1 MLNPY
6 AVFPLIALV
15 INATLGIYIINKNP
29 KSRVNQIFTL
39 LLLGFVL
46 WDIGE
51 AVANS
56 TLLSKDATLTWVKIK
71 WIGVSFMG
79 GFYLHFALIFP
90 EKRIILENK
99 FVYVL
104 LYLPCIVFLCLDW
117 GTDLLIKGVAE
128 KYWGYFEI
136 VGVAFNVFSLY
147 FEIVLILGVYLF
159 YKAYKTSELNITK
172 HQAKYTLIGGLIPI
186 VGGSITDI
194 TLPLMG
200 VEVVPLASIFTAAT
214 GVFIAYAIVRYKMF
228 VAESVIGFSTASY
241 CGVNCQI
248 CKKFID
254 RSCLGCKNDPKHEE
268 CAVYLCTQKKKIED
282 CSFCAKRVS
291 CKILLEKAFTDFMPM
306 PKYYMRKGIYLI
318 KESKAEHSFR
328 VFVDTISMGAK
339 GLCITRQYPQA
350 VREKYGLKMT
360 PILWLSTVQGENNIE
375 PTKIERLSSV
385 INDFISKSD
394 DSIVLLDGL
403 EYLITHNDF
412 HSVLRLMNFI
422 SEGITMKK
430 SCLVIS
436 VNPLAFKEKELAL
449 LERDVT
455 VLDADKIKT

>member
-1 MLNPY
+1 ML
-6 AVFPLIALV
+6 LIAVVGCGSGVLYGSTVKETALYGGKILFAFNILV
-15 INATLGIYIINKNP
+15 I
-29 KSRVNQIFTL
+29 
-39 LLLGFVL
+39 
-46 WDIGE
+46 
-51 AVANS
+51 
-56 TLLSKDATLTWVKIK
+56 
-71 WIGVSFMG
+71 GVVVH
-79 GFYLHFALIFP
+79 LALIFP
-90 EKRIILENK
+90 EEKK
-99 FVYVL
+99 FVKKKLNL
-104 LYLPCIVFLCLDW
+104 LFLYIPTFIFALICYFLLQVERDPW
-117 GTDLLIKGVAE
+117 GV
-128 KYWGYFEI
+128 
-136 VGVAFNVFSLY
+136 FNVSGGFAIHFYIVILTIYSIIAIYSLITSY
-147 FEIVLILGVYLF
+147 IASYGIMKKQIAFMIIGLSSPIITGTSIGV
-159 YKAYKTSELNITK
+159 I
-172 HQAKYTLIGGLIPI
+172 KYVFKINLP
-186 VGGSITDI
+186 SI
-194 TLPLMG
+194 
-200 VEVVPLASIFTAAT
+200 ASFSIFIMA
-214 GVFIAYAIVRYKMF
+214 FFFSYAVIKYKMLII
-228 VAESVIGFSTASY
+228 EPTIGFSINSY

-254 RSCLGCKNDPKHEE
+254 RDCLGCKNDPKHEK
-268 CAVYLCTQKKKIED
+268 CAVYLCTQKRKIGD

-339 GLCITRQYPQA
+339 GLCITRQHPQA
-350 VREKYGLKMT
+350 VMKKYGLKMV

-385 INDFISKSD
+385 INDFISKSE
-394 DSIVLLDGL
+394 DSIVLLDGI

-436 VNPLAFKEKELAL
+436 INPLAFKEKELAL

-455 VLDADKIKT
+455 VLDSDKIKI